1 MEGGR
6 LVIHVA
12 TQHKVRRPVERG
24 GDIHVWISPRQK
36 EAFLLIADSIAIVEP
51 ISYKELA
58 AKMGV
63 SVGTVQ
69 HHLARLKV
77 MGLIESA
84 NAARSL
90 RLTELGRVAIEQHQA
105 RKRA

>member
-1 MEGGR
+1 LNGGR

-12 TQHKVRRPVERG
+12 AQHKVRRPVERG
-24 GDIHVWISPRQK
+24 GDIHVWISPKQK
-36 EAFLLIADSIAIVEP
+36 EAFLLIAQSIEIVEP

-58 AKMGV
+58 SKMSV

-69 HHLARLKV
+69 HHLARLKM
-77 MGLIESA
+77 MGLIETA
-84 NAARSL
+84 NTKRSI
-90 RLTELGRVAIEQHQA
+90 RLTDLGRAAIEQHKA